1 MTHTAMECRAH
12 AINCLKLAET
22 ETPQGRIT
30 LLAISQQW
38 LRLAVDMENN
48 DSFLKVMD
56 YIDKTWEGTRVPE
69 KTNGGRLLIP
79 PELD

>member
-1 MTHTAMECRAH
+1 MTHTAVECRAH

-56 YIDKTWEGTRVPE
+56 YIDKTWEGSVPE
-69 KTNGGRLLIP
+69 KTNGRLLVP
-79 PELD
+79 PDVLD